1 MSNTTKQIRILLD
14 WDQDAKHAIIWAA
27 DKAGFFEKKGLK
39 VEMVPPTPQPLEKVH
54 TGEVELAINYPHNI
68 LLMRKDLP
76 DLISVGALVKTNSEG
91 LMTLKESGITNP
103 EDMKNKKI
111 AIGSSL
117 MAKSLMDA
125 FLTYHN
131 LTDQNIELVH
141 VAFDGEKKLLS
152 GEIDVLAG
160 VGYALPRLER
170 EGYATNF
177 FPFINSGVPDS
188 AFLVFT
194 GQKDWVNSNTE
205 ELKQF
210 FSCIKDGFDLVKQWR
225 IEDWETYT
233 STIEGRIRYRDE
245 EMAIWDAILPM
256 IDDGGDL
263 FHHNIEEIE
272 KLQDILYTDG
282 FLETTYPIEEIF
294 VNSHLT

>member
-1 MSNTTKQIRILLD
+1 
-14 WDQDAKHAIIWAA
+14 
-27 DKAGFFEKKGLK
+27 
-39 VEMVPPTPQPLEKVH
+39 
-54 TGEVELAINYPHNI
+54 
-68 LLMRKDLP
+68 
-76 DLISVGALVKTNSEG
+76 
-91 LMTLKESGITNP
+91 
-103 EDMKNKKI
+103 
-111 AIGSSL
+111 
-117 MAKSLMDA
+117 
-125 FLTYHN
+125 
-131 LTDQNIELVH
+131 
-141 VAFDGEKKLLS
+141 
-152 GEIDVLAG
+152 
-160 VGYALPRLER
+160 
-170 EGYATNF
+170 
-177 FPFINSGVPDS
+177 VPDS